1 MGNYNW
7 NWSLL
12 VQAPYFGWLM
22 SGVTWTIM
30 LALSAWVIALTVGS
44 LVGIARTLPLAGVRW
59 VATAYV
65 EVFRNVPLL
74 AQMFLWFFVLPQ
86 LVPAEF
92 GRWLKRDMPNPEFVS
107 AMLCLGFYTASRV
120 AEQVRAGIS
129 SIPTGLT
136 AAARSNG
143 INLVQTYRYILL
155 PIAYRIIV
163 PPMTSE
169 FLGIF
174 KNTSIAL
181 TIGVMEITA
190 QSRQIESYTFHGYEA
205 FTAALLLYLGVSMTL
220 LFMMRKIE
228 NRSRIP
234 GWLSREDTP

>member
-1 MGNYNW
+1 
-7 NWSLL
+7 
-12 VQAPYFGWLM
+12 
-22 SGVTWTIM
+22 
-30 LALSAWVIALTVGS
+30 
-44 LVGIARTLPLAGVRW
+44 
-59 VATAYV
+59 
-65 EVFRNVPLL
+65 
-74 AQMFLWFFVLPQ
+74 
-86 LVPAEF
+86 
-92 GRWLKRDMPNPEFVS
+92 
-107 AMLCLGFYTASRV
+107 MLCLGFYTASRV

-143 INLVQTYRYILL
+143 MNLVQTYRYILL

-220 LFMMRKIE
+220 LFMMRKME
-228 NRSRIP
+228 NREPYPRLALARRHAVIP
-234 GWLSREDTP
+234 